1 MNISEVQN
9 TLRDQVETLLKGE
22 ATLDKKKDLQ
32 VGNNLEY
39 LPEIMTESQTWMQM
53 IGQNN

>member
-1 MNISEVQN
+1 VNISEVQN

-39 LPEIMTESQTWMQM
+39 LPEIMTESQT
-53 IGQNN
+53 

>member
-1 MNISEVQN
+1 
-9 TLRDQVETLLKGE
+9 
-22 ATLDKKKDLQ
+22 LQ

>member
-1 MNISEVQN
+1 
-9 TLRDQVETLLKGE
+9 
-22 ATLDKKKDLQ
+22 LQ

-39 LPEIMTESQTWMQM
+39 LSEIMTESQTWMQM